1 MSKVCRFISFAASSY
16 PEAQTAA
23 SEFRRSTTSKI
34 YNVCD
39 DRDPRI
45 GFNALTVTAVETAFD
60 TCLKNAA
67 PVNPG
72 TSSLVQTQAS
82 SIQENS

>member
-1 MSKVCRFISFAASSY
+1 MQIYQFCCSSY

-23 SEFRRSTTSKI
+23 SELRGSTTSNI

-45 GFNALTVTAVETAFD
+45 GFTALTITAVETAFD

-67 PVNPG
+67 PVNTG

-82 SIQENS
+82 SIQENSWVQM